1 MSSPAP
7 VPFHTIRTHSSPLA
21 SLHFSASP
29 PNSHLYAGDQ
39 DGWISVLDLKVRRV
53 IAFWKGHEGGVLG
66 LGEWQGGL
74 ISHGRDNVIHFYEPL
89 KRPYIPIPT
98 SSTPDPKSYQP
109 SIKRS
114 LPTNALNFC
123 RFSLVAIPAHTV
135 TSVDKKQKEA
145 VMAVPSLVDSE
156 LVDIYHIPSLKRL
169 HASINFSSKPPPQT
183 PTNVDLPGTS
193 RTGLIMSL
201 HLFHPPPTS
210 FCADG
215 EERSLGLV
223 IAYED
228 GRVELLSAPLSSLD
242 TPYDAKMTASTS
254 TSKGMSTNPWK
265 LRWCGKGH
273 NEAIMASA
281 VDSLGRRGWSVS
293 ADHRLVRY
301 EFDLVWQRK
310 CKKDDENVMKPY
322 ATKQIGNSS
331 IGVSA
336 DGKVVAVGG
345 WDGKI
350 RLFSAATSK
359 PLGTLVSHRET
370 VHALAFAH
378 LAFSPSQPITLADNE
393 TSSAETETATTETT
407 TEYPESTVDLEDGD
421 DSDAD
426 NDVDSIPPR
435 ERWLASGGKDGKV
448 ALWGLMDFSATG

>member
-1 MSSPAP
+1 MSPPAP
-7 VPFHTIRTHSSPLA
+7 VPFHTIRIHSSPLA
-21 SLHFSASP
+21 SLHFSTSP
-29 PNSHLYAGDQ
+29 PNSLLYAGDQ

-53 IAFWKGHEGGVLG
+53 VAFWKGHEGGVLG

-74 ISHGRDNVIHFYEPL
+74 VSHGRDNVIHFYEPL

-123 RFSLVAIPAHTV
+123 RFSLVSIPAHTM

-145 VMAVPSLVDSE
+145 VMAVPSLIDSE

-193 RTGLIMSL
+193 RTGLVMSL

-228 GRVELLSAPLSSLD
+228 GRVELLSAHLSSLD
-242 TPYDAKMTASTS
+242 KPYDAKMTASTS
-254 TSKGMSTNPWK
+254 KSKGMSMNPWK
-265 LRWCGKGH
+265 LRWSGKGH

-281 VDSLGRRGWSVS
+281 MDSLGRRGWSVS

-310 CKKDDENVMKPY
+310 CEKDDDNVMKPY
-322 ATKQIGNSS
+322 ATKQIE
-331 IGVSA
+331 
-336 DGKVVAVGG
+336 
-345 WDGKI
+345 
-350 RLFSAATSK
+350 
-359 PLGTLVSHRET
+359 TLP
-370 VHALAFAH
+370 
-378 LAFSPSQPITLADNE
+378 SPSRQMT
-393 TSSAETETATTETT
+393 
-407 TEYPESTVDLEDGD
+407 
-421 DSDAD
+421 
-426 NDVDSIPPR
+426 
-435 ERWLASGGKDGKV
+435 RW
-448 ALWGLMDFSATG
+448 